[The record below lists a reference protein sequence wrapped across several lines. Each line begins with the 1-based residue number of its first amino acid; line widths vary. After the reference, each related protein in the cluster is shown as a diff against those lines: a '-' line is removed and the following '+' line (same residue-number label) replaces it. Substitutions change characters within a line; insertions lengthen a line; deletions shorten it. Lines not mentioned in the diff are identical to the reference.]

1 MSPKAGS
8 FPEAAVRPAAP
19 EKTQDVPRSS
29 FLLLCIFALT
39 TWVSCD
45 LLPTPAE
52 PPPFEPLF
60 DGKSLA
66 GWEGNSRFFRVEGGS
81 LIAGR
86 LDSPIPH
93 NEFLAS
99 KESFGDF
106 DLRFEA
112 RLLGTGRNA
121 GVQFRSERVAGSH
134 EMIGY
139 QCDIGEWSAG
149 LIWGLLYD
157 ESRRARMLDEPE
169 QVPLLKAVKQDG
181 WNRLRVLAIGPRVR
195 IWVNGFPTVDYTET
209 DPAVEPAGR
218 IGLQIHGGPPT
229 ECHYRNIKIR
239 RLSCLPHGLSNLDN

>member
-1 MSPKAGS
+1 MTRSFFLLFFVAALAAGS
-8 FPEAAVRPAAP
+8 
-19 EKTQDVPRSS
+19 
-29 FLLLCIFALT
+29 
-39 TWVSCD
+39 SCG
-45 LLPTPAE
+45 LLPTPTE
-52 PPPFEPLF
+52 PLVFEPLF

-66 GWEGNSRFFRVEGGS
+66 GWEGDTRFFRVEDGAI
-81 LIAGR
+81 IAGR
-86 LDSPIPH
+86 LDSPIPR

-99 KESFGDF
+99 KESFEDF

-121 GVQFRSERVAGSH
+121 GVQFRSERVAGSR

-169 QVPLLKAVKQDG
+169 QEPLLKAVKQDG
-181 WNRLRVLAIGPRVR
+181 WNRLRVLATGPRVR
-195 IWVNGFPTVDYTET
+195 IWVNDFPTVDYTET

-218 IGLQIHGGPPT
+218 IGLQIHSGPPA

-239 RLSCLPHGLSNLDN
+239 RLHHIPQGVGDPDN

>member
-1 MSPKAGS
+1 MTRS
-8 FPEAAVRPAAP
+8 F
-19 EKTQDVPRSS
+19 
-29 FLLLCIFALT
+29 FLLLFVSALAAGL
-39 TWVSCD
+39 SCD
-45 LLPTPAE
+45 LLPTPSE

-66 GWEGNSRFFRVEGGS
+66 GWEGDTRFFRVEKGVV
-81 LIAGR
+81 IAGR
-86 LDSPIPH
+86 LDSPIPR

-99 KESFGDF
+99 KESFENF

-169 QVPLLKAVKQDG
+169 QGPLLKAVKQDG
-181 WNRLRVLAIGPRVR
+181 WNRLRVLATGPRVR
-195 IWVNGFPTVDYTET
+195 IWVNDFPTVDYTET
-209 DPAVEPAGR
+209 DPSVEPTGR
-218 IGLQIHGGPPT
+218 IGLQIHGGPPA

-239 RLSCLPHGLSNLDN
+239 RLRYIPQEVGGPDN

>member
-1 MSPKAGS
+1 MT
-8 FPEAAVRPAAP
+8 RPF
-19 EKTQDVPRSS
+19 
-29 FLLLCIFALT
+29 FLLLFVIVLT
-39 TWVSCD
+39 AGFSCG
-45 LLPTPAE
+45 LLPTPPE
-52 PPPFEPLF
+52 PPAFEPLF
-60 DGKSLA
+60 DGNSLA
-66 GWEGNSRFFRVEGGS
+66 GWEGDPRFFRVEGGA

-86 LDSPIPH
+86 LDSPIPR

-121 GVQFRSERVAGSH
+121 GVQFRSERVAGSR

-169 QVPLLKAVKQDG
+169 QEPLLKAVKQDG
-181 WNRLRVLAIGPRVR
+181 WNRLRVLAMGPRVR
-195 IWVNGFPTVDYTET
+195 IWVNDFPTVDYTET
-209 DPAVEPAGR
+209 DPTVKPKGR
-218 IGLQIHGGPPT
+218 IGLQIHGGPPA
-229 ECHYRNIKIR
+229 ECHYRNIEIR
-239 RLSCLPHGLSNLDN
+239 RLNPIPHGIGELDN

>member
-19 EKTQDVPRSS
+19 EKTWNMPRSS
-29 FLLLCIFALT
+29 FLLLCIFVLT
-39 TWVSCD
+39 AWVSCD

-60 DGKSLA
+60 
-66 GWEGNSRFFRVEGGS
+66 
-81 LIAGR
+81 AGR

-169 QVPLLKAVKQDG
+169 QGPLLKAVKQDG
-181 WNRLRVLAIGPRVR
+181 WNRLRVLATGPRVR
-195 IWVNGFPTVDYTET
+195 IWVNDFSTVDYTET
-209 DPAVEPAGR
+209 DPAVKPKGR
-218 IGLQIHGGPPT
+218 IGLQIHGGPPA
-229 ECHYRNIKIR
+229 ECHYRNIEIR
-239 RLSCLPHGLSNLDN
+239 RLNPIPHGIGELNN